1 MYGTIFDGITSKTQI
16 IKINGIA
23 MLLTIASKLVRI
35 IDSFT
40 EMLGKMISWLTLL
53 MVLLTFTIVVLRYG
67 FNLGWIAM
75 QESVLYFHGIV
86 FMLGAAYTLKHDGH
100 VRVDIFYQ
108 KFSLIQKAWVNLI
121 GGLVLLMPVCF
132 FIFFIS
138 INYVLA
144 AWQIMERSSEAGGLP
159 LVYLNKTLILTLAVT
174 MVFQGLAE
182 VLRNLLVILSANK
195 PTMNEVQ

>member
-1 MYGTIFDGITSKTQI
+1 MYGTIFDSITSKTQI
-16 IKINGIA
+16 IKTNGIA

-100 VRVDIFYQ
+100 VRVDILYQ

-121 GGLVLLMPVCF
+121 GGLVLLMPVCA

>member
-16 IKINGIA
+16 IKTNGIA

-108 KFSLIQKAWVNLI
+108 KFSLTQKAWVNLI
-121 GGLVLLMPVCF
+121 GGLVLLMPVCV